1 MIVAHE
7 DNTEIYVNGNLQ
19 TIINSGEYYSI
30 PSTFFGVSYS
40 NTVYDGFDNVNN
52 DGYPETVNGVSV
64 DPTLNEDDQPPTNE
78 SSNMYVNT
86 SKPCLLYTSPSPR
99 D

>member
-1 MIVAHE
+1 MAHE
-7 DNTEIYVNGNLQ
+7 DNTEIFVNGNLQ
-19 TIINSGEYYSI
+19 TVINSGEYYSI
-30 PSTFFGVSYS
+30 PSTFYGVTYS
-40 NTVYDGFDNVNN
+40 NTVYDNWENVNN

-86 SKPCLLYTSPSPR
+86 VSYTHLTLPTKA
-99 D
+99 